1 MADVSCWPCCLQYQ
15 GIKNKEQESKF
26 VFLVLFLLS
35 VCHLPSDVLFF
46 LDTIMVYFSLYSG
59 PEGVKHFDLGE
70 TDEKKSQISADS
82 GLSLASG
89 SQVSCTYSCF
99 IYVVRW
105 KILLLAA

>member
-1 MADVSCWPCCLQYQ
+1 M
-15 GIKNKEQESKF
+15 

-35 VCHLPSDVLFF
+35 FCHPLSAVVFF
-46 LDTIMVYFSLYSG
+46 LGTVMVYFFLCSG

-89 SQVSCTYSCF
+89 SQVSGSYACF
-99 IYVVRW
+99 IYVVRET
-105 KILLLAA
+105 I